1 MAFLRVE
8 RKKSGTY
15 MRVVQSYKDGGRP
28 RHRTL
33 FSMGKVE
40 DYPPEQLEN
49 IAKKLLELSGKSL
62 EDILGDDLK
71 EVGRYNYGYALVI
84 KKLWHLFD
92 MTTWMRKVSNKRRI
106 RFDWLC
112 ALELMIAERLNEPCS
127 KLSNFNHQEEYIGF
141 NDQKVELQ
149 HFYRC
154 LDLLSEEQDSL
165 KKHLFN
171 KQQSLFSQTLDVV
184 FYDVTT
190 LYFESQKEEQENL
203 RQKGYCKDGK
213 AHKTHVVLGLLVDKM
228 RNPITY
234 QIYRG
239 NTYEGKTMIDALDS
253 LRKEFDIDEVVVVA
267 DSAMIDQTNR
277 EHIEGCSGMTYIIGD
292 RIKNLPRRVSEQLL
306 DRKNHKAINSAP
318 DNFSYSSVDYKGHKI
333 FCTYSEKRARKDR
346 HARQKLIEKAE
357 KLLDQPS
364 VLKQSKRRGAGRFIK
379 QTAKE
384 VYTLDID
391 KIEADAKWDGF
402 KAIATTT
409 SLSIEEILNK
419 YKNLYEVEHAFRA
432 LKSQLQ
438 IRPMYHW
445 TNKRIEGHV
454 AMCFMAYTF
463 LNYLRNTTK
472 LSQRQI
478 VRSLD
483 KMQLSKVKENAT
495 DKNLYLRS
503 KITEEQEK
511 IIKTLKLEVP
521 RDTTPQSVINQY
533 FI

>member
-8 RKKSGTY
+8 KKKSGTY
-15 MRVVQSYKDGGRP
+15 LRVVQSYKDGGRP

-33 FSMGKVE
+33 YSMGKVE
-40 DYPPEQLEN
+40 DYPPNQLEN
-49 IAKKLLELSGKSL
+49 IAKKLLELSGKSIKDVL
-62 EDILGDDLK
+62 GEDLI
-71 EVGRYNYGYALVI
+71 EEGRYNYGYALII

-92 MTTWMRKVSNKRRI
+92 METWMRKVSNKRRI
-106 RFDWLC
+106 RFDWLS

-127 KLSNFNHQEEYIGF
+127 KLSNYNHQEEYIGF
-141 NDQKVELQ
+141 SDRTVDLQ

-190 LYFESQKEEQENL
+190 LYFESQKEEEGSL

-213 AHKTHVVLGLLVDKM
+213 AHKTHVVLGLLVDKL

-239 NTYEGKTMIDALDS
+239 NTYEGKTMIDALKS
-253 LRKEFDIDEVVVVA
+253 LRKEYNIDEVVVVA
-267 DSAMIDQTNR
+267 DSAMIDQSNR
-277 EHIEGCSGMTYIIGD
+277 DHIEASVGMTYIIGD
-292 RIKNLPRRVSEQLL
+292 RIKNLPRKVSEELL
-306 DRKNHKAINSAP
+306 DPQNHKTIHSAT
-318 DNFSYSSVDYKGHKI
+318 DKFSYSSLDYKGRKI
-333 FCTYSEKRARKDR
+333 FCTYSDKRARKDR

-357 KLLDQPS
+357 KLLDKPS
-364 VLKQSKRRGAGRFIK
+364 QLKQSKKRGAGRFIK
-379 QTAKE
+379 ETGKE
-384 VYTLDID
+384 VYALDVD

-409 SLSIEEILNK
+409 SLSVEEILNK
-419 YKNLYEVEHAFRA
+419 YKNLFEVEHAFRA

-463 LNYLRNTTK
+463 LNCLRNTTK

-483 KMQLSKVKENAT
+483 KMQLSKVKEKAT

-521 RDTTPQSVINQY
+521 RDTTPQSIINQY